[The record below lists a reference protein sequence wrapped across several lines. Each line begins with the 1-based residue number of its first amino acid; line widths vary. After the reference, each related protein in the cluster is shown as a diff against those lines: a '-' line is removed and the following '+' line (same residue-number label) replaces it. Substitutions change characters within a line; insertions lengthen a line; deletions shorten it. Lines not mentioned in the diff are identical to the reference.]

1 LERQPCGTVHQEKGA
16 RLRTLLEALNEPSL
30 KAIPASGVGSFR
42 FTYRFGSLAP
52 VKVLRV
58 TMHESTCTARAAITT
73 GEPPRCDVRFTET
86 ELPAAQCEA
95 MTTCLD
101 DADAWRAV
109 EKRVTD
115 GAIIQEYDEWVEAIT
130 KDGYRET
137 VLLDDVETKPTSL
150 DECVERWFKARET
163 LLRSK
168 SDR

>member
-1 LERQPCGTVHQEKGA
+1 
-16 RLRTLLEALNEPSL
+16 
-30 KAIPASGVGSFR
+30 
-42 FTYRFGSLAP
+42 
-52 VKVLRV
+52 
-58 TMHESTCTARAAITT
+58 
-73 GEPPRCDVRFTET
+73 
-86 ELPAAQCEA
+86 